1 MSDQFDNLENTVH
14 EYRKTLDAF
23 ASRTG
28 AKTHH
33 VEIRGSGEEREK
45 IARIDADLDI
55 VERQAQ
61 DRAAIRAANER
72 IAQLEAERAQPQFR
86 AALPAKREAG
96 HDLASPEYARR
107 WLNAVARGDVA
118 EMRDM
123 STSSTGAGIPTDMER
138 RIVEK
143 MYQANVLRSIAPVSS
158 IDSKRTITV
167 EGTLPTSA
175 LVAESVTG
183 TPGTITASD
192 VAFGTAI
199 SVVPYKYVCATKMSQ
214 EFIEDAIGQG
224 GIGSGLD
231 WVASR
236 IGLSLALKMED
247 AYTTG
252 SGSSQPEG
260 IAGSSANTKLAGLSQ
275 VTDLSGSAIT
285 TISADNVIDTVHLV
299 APQYRNSP
307 RFRWLVSD
315 TFVRVARKLKNS
327 VTTSGATEYIWT
339 QAPAN
344 SQTMVGGAPGLLYG
358 VPYSVG
364 QYVPTATTNNNV
376 FAVVGDF
383 NYFEIFDRT
392 GMTSLVDPYSA
403 ASTHQ
408 VTLYTYARTDS
419 RIMNASAFA
428 AITC

>member
-1 MSDQFDNLENTVH
+1 MSDELSNIENTVH

-61 DRAAIRAANER
+61 DRAALRAANER
-72 IAQLEAERAQPQFR
+72 IAALEAERSQPQFR

-96 HDLASPEYARR
+96 YDLASPEYAQR
-107 WLNAVARGDVA
+107 WIAAVARGDAA
-118 EMRDM
+118 ELRVLGTG
-123 STSSTGAGIPTDMER
+123 TSGAGIPTDMER
-138 RIVEK
+138 RIIEK
-143 MYQANVLRSIAPVSS
+143 MYQTNVLRSIAPVTS

-167 EGTLPTSA
+167 EGALPTSA
-175 LVAESVTG
+175 VVAEAG
-183 TPGTITASD
+183 AITASD
-192 VAFGTAI
+192 PGFGTAI
-199 SVVPYKYVCATKMSQ
+199 SITPRKIVCATTMNQ
-214 EFIEDAIGQG
+214 EFIEDAIGQN

-236 IGLSLALKMED
+236 IGMSLGLKMEQL
-247 AYTTG
+247 YTVGDTAATPAEP
-252 SGSSQPEG
+252 QG
-260 IAGSSANTKLAGLSQ
+260 IATAAITN
-275 VTDLSGSAIT
+275 VTDLSGNAVT

-299 APQYRNSP
+299 SPQYRNSP

-364 QYVPTATTNNNV
+364 QYIPTATTNGNV

-403 ASTHQ
+403 AANHR

-419 RIMNASAFA
+419 KVMLADAFA

>member
-1 MSDQFDNLENTVH
+1 MADELNNLENVVH
-14 EYRKTLDAF
+14 EYRKTLDRYSA
-23 ASRTG
+23 RTG
-28 AKTHH
+28 APTHH

-61 DRAAIRAANER
+61 DRAALRAAQER
-72 IAQLEAERAQPQFR
+72 IAHLEAERSQPQFR

-96 HDLASPEYARR
+96 YDLASPEYAQR
-107 WLNAVARGDVA
+107 WIQAVARGDAA
-118 EMRDM
+118 ELRVLGTG
-123 STSSTGAGIPTDMER
+123 TSGAGIPTDMER
-138 RIVEK
+138 RIIEK
-143 MYQANVLRSIAPVSS
+143 MYQANVLRSICPVTA

-167 EGTLPTSA
+167 EGALPTSA
-175 LVAESVTG
+175 VVAEAGSISPSD
-183 TPGTITASD
+183 PG
-192 VAFGTAI
+192 FGTAI
-199 SVVPYKYVCATKMSQ
+199 SIVPRKIVCATTMNQ
-214 EFIEDAIGQG
+214 EFIEDAIGQN

-236 IGLSLALKMED
+236 IGLSLGLKMEEL
-247 AYTTG
+247 YTIGDTG
-252 SGSSQPEG
+252 ASPAEPEG
-260 IAGSSANTKLAGLSQ
+260 IAKNGGAITQ
-275 VTDLSGSAIT
+275 VTDLGGGAVT

-327 VTTSGATEYIWT
+327 VTTSGAQEYIWT

-364 QYVPTATTNNNV
+364 QYVPTATSNGNV

-383 NYFEIFDRT
+383 QYFEIFDRT

-403 ASTHQ
+403 AANHR

-419 RIMNASAFA
+419 KVMLASAFA

>member
-1 MSDQFDNLENTVH
+1 MSEELTNLENTVH

-23 ASRTG
+23 SARTG

-45 IARIDADLDI
+45 IARIDADLDA
-55 VERQAQ
+55 VERMNQ
-61 DRAAIRAANER
+61 DRLALRAAQER
-72 IAQLEAERAQPQFR
+72 LKQLEDERSQPQFR
-86 AALPAKREAG
+86 GVVARADVK
-96 HDLASPEYARR
+96 HDLASPEYAKR
-107 WLNAVARGDVA
+107 WLTAVARGDAA
-118 EMRDM
+118 EMRALAT
-123 STSSTGAGIPTDMER
+123 STTGAGIPTDMER

-158 IDSKRTITV
+158 IDSKRTITI
-167 EGTLPTSA
+167 EGALPATA
-175 LVAESVTG
+175 LVAEAD
-183 TPGTITASD
+183 TITLAD
-192 VAFGTAI
+192 PTFGTAI

-236 IGLSLALKMED
+236 IGLSMALKMEE
-247 AYTTG
+247 AYTIG

-260 IAGSSANTKLAGLSQ
+260 IAGSAAQTAFSGLSQ
-275 VTDLSGSAIT
+275 VTDLGGAAVT
-285 TISADNVIDTVHLV
+285 TVTADNVIDTVHLV

-307 RFRWLVSD
+307 RFRWLLSD

-327 VTTSGATEYIWT
+327 VTTSGATEFIWT
-339 QAPAN
+339 QASSNAG
-344 SQTMVGGAPGLLYG
+344 TMVGGAPGLLYG

-364 QYVPTATTNNNV
+364 QYVRTATTNNNI

-419 RIMNASAFA
+419 HIMNASAFA

>member
-1 MSDQFDNLENTVH
+1 MSDELTNIENTVH
-14 EYRKTLDAF
+14 QYRKTLDAF

-28 AKTHH
+28 APTHH

-55 VERQAQ
+55 VERHAQ
-61 DRAAIRAANER
+61 DRAALRAANER

-86 AALPAKREAG
+86 AALPAKREGG
-96 HDLASPEYARR
+96 HDLASPEYAMR
-107 WLNAVARGDVA
+107 WLKAVASGDVA
-118 EMRDM
+118 ELRVL
-123 STSSTGAGIPTDMER
+123 STGTSGAGIPTDMER

-143 MYQANVLRSIAPVSS
+143 MYQANVLRAIAPVST
-158 IDSKRTITV
+158 IDSKRTIIV
-167 EGTLPTSA
+167 EGSLPTSTV
-175 LVAESVTG
+175 VAEQG
-183 TPGTITASD
+183 AITPSD
-192 VAFGTAI
+192 PTFGTAI
-199 SVVPYKYVCATKMSQ
+199 SVSPRKIVCATTMSQ
-214 EFIEDAIGQG
+214 EFIEDAIGQN
-224 GIGSGLD
+224 GIGGGLD

-236 IGLSLALKMED
+236 IGMSLGLKMEQY
-247 AYTTG
+247 YTVGDETAG
-252 SGSSQPEG
+252 TPEPQGVAGATMSSTLTT
-260 IAGSSANTKLAGLSQ
+260 ATQ
-275 VTDLSGSAIT
+275 VTDLAGGAVT

-364 QYVPTATTNNNV
+364 QYVNTSATNGNI
-376 FAVVGDF
+376 FAIVGDF

-392 GMTSLVDPYSA
+392 GMTSLVDPYSGA
-403 ASTHQ
+403 ANHR

-419 RIMNASAFA
+419 KIMNASAFA

>member
-61 DRAAIRAANER
+61 DRAALRAANER

-96 HDLASPEYARR
+96 HDLSSKEYAIR
-107 WLNAVARGDVA
+107 WINAVARGDAA
-118 EMRDM
+118 ELRVLAT
-123 STSSTGAGIPTDMER
+123 STSGAGIPTDMER
-138 RIVEK
+138 RIIEK
-143 MYQANVLRSIAPVSS
+143 MYQANVLRAICPVTA

-167 EGTLPTSA
+167 EGALPTSSV
-175 LVAESVTG
+175 VAEAG
-183 TPGTITASD
+183 AITPADPG
-192 VAFGTAI
+192 FGTAI
-199 SVVPYKYVCATKMSQ
+199 SVTPRKIVCATKMNQ
-214 EFIEDAIGQG
+214 EFIEDAIGQN

-236 IGLSLALKMED
+236 IGLSLGLKMEEL
-247 AYTTG
+247 YTIGDTAA
-252 SGSSQPEG
+252 SPAEPEG
-260 IAGSSANTKLAGLSQ
+260 IAKASGAITQ
-275 VTDLSGSAIT
+275 VTDLSGGAVT

-299 APQYRNSP
+299 KPQYRNSP

-327 VTTSGATEYIWT
+327 VTTSGAQEYIWT

-383 NYFEIFDRT
+383 QYFEIFDRT

-403 ASTHQ
+403 AANHQ

-419 RIMNASAFA
+419 KVMLAEAFA

>member
-1 MSDQFDNLENTVH
+1 MSDELNNLENTVH

-23 ASRTG
+23 SARTG

-61 DRAAIRAANER
+61 DRAALRAANER
-72 IAQLEAERAQPQFR
+72 IAALEAERAQPQFR
-86 AALPAKREAG
+86 AALPAKREDV
-96 HDLASPEYARR
+96 HDVSSKEYAIR
-107 WLNAVARGDVA
+107 WINAVARGDAA
-118 EMRDM
+118 ELRVLATN
-123 STSSTGAGIPTDMER
+123 TSGAGIPTDMER

-143 MYQANVLRSIAPVSS
+143 MYQVNVLRSISPVTS

-167 EGTLPTSA
+167 EGALPTSA
-175 LVAESVTG
+175 VVAEAG
-183 TPGTITASD
+183 AITPADPG
-192 VAFGTAI
+192 FGTAI
-199 SVVPYKYVCATKMSQ
+199 SITPRKIVCATTMNQ
-214 EFIEDAIGQG
+214 EFIEDAIGQN

-236 IGLSLALKMED
+236 IGLSLGLKMEEL
-247 AYTTG
+247 YTIGDTG
-252 SGSSQPEG
+252 ATPAEPEG
-260 IAGSSANTKLAGLSQ
+260 IAKNGGAISQ
-275 VTDLSGSAIT
+275 VIDLGGNAVT

-299 APQYRNSP
+299 KPQYRNSP

-327 VTTSGATEYIWT
+327 VTTSGAQEYMWT

-364 QYVPTATTNNNV
+364 QYVPTATSNGNV

-383 NYFEIFDRT
+383 QYFEIFDRT

-403 ASTHQ
+403 AANHR

-419 RIMNASAFA
+419 KVMLAEAFA

>member
-1 MSDQFDNLENTVH
+1 MSDELSNIENTVH
-14 EYRKTLDAF
+14 EYRKTLDAM

-61 DRAAIRAANER
+61 DRASLRAANER
-72 IAQLEAERAQPQFR
+72 IAALEAERAQPQFR
-86 AALPAKREAG
+86 AALSTKREGG
-96 HDLASPEYARR
+96 HDLGSPEYAMR
-107 WLNAVARGDVA
+107 WLKAVASGNSA
-118 EMRDM
+118 EMRALA
-123 STSSTGAGIPTDMER
+123 TNTGGAGIPTDMER

-167 EGTLPTSA
+167 EGALPTSN
-175 LVAESVTG
+175 LVAEAA
-183 TPGTITASD
+183 TITPAD
-192 VAFGTAI
+192 PTFATAI
-199 SVVPYKYVCATKMSQ
+199 SVVPYKYVCATTMSQ

-236 IGLSLALKMED
+236 IGLSLALKMEE
-247 AYTTG
+247 AYTVGTG
-252 SGSSQPEG
+252 TSQPEG
-260 IAGSSANTKLAGLSQ
+260 IAGSSAQSKISTISQ
-275 VTDLSGSAIT
+275 VTDLGGNAIT

-299 APQYRNSP
+299 APQYRNSS

-339 QAPAN
+339 QASAN

-358 VPYSVG
+358 VPYSVA
-364 QYVPTATTNNNV
+364 QYVPTGTTNNNV
-376 FAVVGDF
+376 FAVIGDF

-403 ASTHQ
+403 AVTHQ

-419 RIMNASAFA
+419 RIMLANAFA

>member
-1 MSDQFDNLENTVH
+1 MSDELTNIENTVH
-14 EYRKTLDAF
+14 EYRKTLDRFSA
-23 ASRTG
+23 RTG
-28 AKTHH
+28 AATHH

-61 DRAAIRAANER
+61 DRAALRAAQER
-72 IAQLEAERAQPQFR
+72 IAHLEAERAQPQFR

-96 HDLASPEYARR
+96 YDLASPEYAQR
-107 WLNAVARGDVA
+107 WIQAVARGDAA
-118 EMRDM
+118 ELRVLGTG
-123 STSSTGAGIPTDMER
+123 TSGAGIPTDMER
-138 RIVEK
+138 RIIEK
-143 MYQANVLRSIAPVSS
+143 MYQSNVLRSICPVTA

-167 EGTLPTSA
+167 EGALPTSNV
-175 LVAESVTG
+175 VAEAGSISPAD
-183 TPGTITASD
+183 PG
-192 VAFGTAI
+192 FGTAI
-199 SVVPYKYVCATKMSQ
+199 SIVPRKIVCATTMNQ
-214 EFIEDAIGQG
+214 EFIEDAIGQN

-236 IGLSLALKMED
+236 IGLSLGLKMEEL
-247 AYTTG
+247 YTIGDT
-252 SGSSQPEG
+252 SASPAEPEG
-260 IAGSSANTKLAGLSQ
+260 IAKNGGAITQ
-275 VTDLSGSAIT
+275 VTDLGTNAIT

-299 APQYRNSP
+299 KPQYRNSP

-315 TFVRVARKLKNS
+315 TFVRVARKLKNAVS
-327 VTTSGATEYIWT
+327 VSGATEYIWT
-339 QAPAN
+339 QAPSN

-364 QYVPTATTNNNV
+364 QYVPTATANGNV

-383 NYFEIFDRT
+383 QYFEIFDRT

-403 ASTHQ
+403 AANHR

-419 RIMNASAFA
+419 KVMLAEAFA

>member
-1 MSDQFDNLENTVH
+1 MSDELTNIENTVH
-14 EYRKTLDAF
+14 QYRKTLDAF

-28 AKTHH
+28 APTHH

-45 IARIDADLDI
+45 IARIDADLDA

-61 DRAAIRAANER
+61 DRAALRAANER

-86 AALPAKREAG
+86 AALPAKREGG
-96 HDLASPEYARR
+96 HDLASPEYAMR
-107 WLNAVARGDVA
+107 WLKAVARGDAV

-123 STSSTGAGIPTDMER
+123 STSTSGAGIPTDMER
-138 RIVEK
+138 RIIEK
-143 MYQANVLRSIAPVSS
+143 MYQANVLRAISPVTT

-167 EGTLPTSA
+167 EGSLPTTSV
-175 LVAESVTG
+175 VAESVTG
-183 TPGTITASD
+183 TLATITPSD
-192 VAFGTAI
+192 ATFGTAI
-199 SVVPYKYVCATKMSQ
+199 SVVPRKLVCATKMSQ
-214 EFIEDAIGQG
+214 EFIEDAIGAN
-224 GIGSGLD
+224 GIGGGLD
-231 WVASR
+231 WVAGR
-236 IGLSLALKMED
+236 IGLSMGLKMEQL
-247 AYTTG
+247 YTIGDTG
-252 SGSSQPEG
+252 ASPAEPQG
-260 IAGSSANTKLAGLSQ
+260 IATSVITQ
-275 VTDLSGSAIT
+275 VTDLGGAAIT

-315 TFVRVARKLKNS
+315 TFVRVARKLKNA
-327 VTTSGATEYIWT
+327 VTSSGAQEYIWT

-364 QYVPTATTNNNV
+364 QYVPTATTNGNV

-403 ASTHQ
+403 AVNHQ

-419 RIMNASAFA
+419 KCMLPAAFA

>member
-1 MSDQFDNLENTVH
+1 MSEELTNLENTVH

-23 ASRTG
+23 SARTG

-45 IARIDADLDI
+45 IARIDADLDA
-55 VERQAQ
+55 VERMNQ
-61 DRAAIRAANER
+61 DRLALRAAQER
-72 IAQLEAERAQPQFR
+72 LKQLEEERSQPQFR
-86 AALPAKREAG
+86 GVVARADVK
-96 HDLASPEYARR
+96 HDLASPEYAKR
-107 WLNAVARGDVA
+107 WLHAVARGDAA
-118 EMRDM
+118 EMRAL
-123 STSSTGAGIPTDMER
+123 STGSTGAGIPTDMER

-167 EGTLPTSA
+167 EGNLPTTA
-175 LVAESVTG
+175 LVTEANS
-183 TPGTITASD
+183 ISASD
-192 VAFGTAI
+192 PTFGTAI
-199 SVVPYKYVCATKMSQ
+199 SVVPYKYVCATQMSQ

-236 IGLSLALKMED
+236 IGLSMALKMEE
-247 AYTTG
+247 AYTIGT
-252 SGSSQPEG
+252 GSSQPEG
-260 IAGSSANTKLAGLSQ
+260 VAGSAMNTALVALSQ
-275 VTDLSGSAIT
+275 VTDLGGLAVT
-285 TISADNVIDTVHLV
+285 TVTADNVIDTVHLV

-307 RFRWLVSD
+307 RFRWLLSD

-327 VTTSGATEYIWT
+327 VVTSGSTEYIWT
-339 QAPAN
+339 QAQSNAG
-344 SQTMVGGAPGLLYG
+344 TMVGGAPGLLYG

-364 QYVPTATTNNNV
+364 QYVRTGTTNNNV

-419 RIMNASAFA
+419 HIMNASAFA

>member
-1 MSDQFDNLENTVH
+1 MSDELSNIENTVH

-28 AKTHH
+28 ARTHH

-45 IARIDADLDI
+45 ISRIDADLDA
-55 VERQAQ
+55 VERAAQ
-61 DRAAIRAANER
+61 DRAALRAANER
-72 IAQLEAERAQPQFR
+72 IAALEAERSQPQFR
-86 AALPAKREAG
+86 AALPAKRESG
-96 HDLASPEYARR
+96 YDLASPEYAQR
-107 WLNAVARGDVA
+107 WLKAVASGNSA
-118 EMRDM
+118 EMRAL
-123 STSSTGAGIPTDMER
+123 STSSSGAGIPTDMER

-167 EGTLPTSA
+167 EGSLPTSN
-175 LVAESVTG
+175 LVTEAS
-183 TPGTITASD
+183 TITPSD
-192 VAFGTAI
+192 PTFGTAI
-199 SVVPYKYVCATKMSQ
+199 SVVPYKYVCATTMSQ

-247 AYTTG
+247 AYTVGT
-252 SGSSQPEG
+252 GSSQPEG
-260 IAGSSANTKLAGLSQ
+260 IAGSSANTKLVALSQ
-275 VTDLSGSAIT
+275 VTDLGGSAVT

-364 QYVPTATTNNNV
+364 QYIPTASNNNNV
-376 FAVVGDF
+376 FAVIGDF

-403 ASTHQ
+403 AVTHQ

>member
-1 MSDQFDNLENTVH
+1 MSDELTNIENTVH
-14 EYRKTLDAF
+14 QYRKTLDAF

-28 AKTHH
+28 APTHH

-61 DRAAIRAANER
+61 DRAALRAANDR

-86 AALPAKREAG
+86 AALPANRDG
-96 HDLASPEYARR
+96 SHDLGSKEYALR
-107 WLNAVARGDVA
+107 WLKAVARGDQA
-118 EMRDM
+118 EMRAL
-123 STSSTGAGIPTDMER
+123 SLGTSNAGIPTDMER
-138 RIVEK
+138 RIVQK
-143 MYQANVLRSIAPVSS
+143 MYQANVLRSIAPVTS
-158 IDSKRTITV
+158 INSKRTITV
-167 EGTLPTSA
+167 EGNLPATN
-175 LVAESVTG
+175 LVNEA
-183 TPGTITASD
+183 GTITPAD
-192 VAFGTAI
+192 PTFATAI
-199 SVVPYKYVCATKMSQ
+199 SVVPYKYVCATTMSQ

-224 GIGSGLD
+224 DIGTGLD

-236 IGLSLALKMED
+236 IGLSMALKMEE
-247 AYTTG
+247 AYTVG

-260 IAGSSANTKLAGLSQ
+260 IAGSSANTKLAALSQ
-275 VTDLSGSAIT
+275 VTDLTGGAIT
-285 TISADNVIDTVHLV
+285 TITADNVIDTAHLV

-327 VTTSGATEYIWT
+327 VTTSGAQEYIWT

-358 VPYSVG
+358 IPYSVG
-364 QYVPTATTNNNV
+364 QYMPTAATNNNV

-392 GMTSLVDPYSA
+392 GMTSMVDPYSA
-403 ASTHQ
+403 AVTHQ

-419 RIMNASAFA
+419 RIMLANAFA